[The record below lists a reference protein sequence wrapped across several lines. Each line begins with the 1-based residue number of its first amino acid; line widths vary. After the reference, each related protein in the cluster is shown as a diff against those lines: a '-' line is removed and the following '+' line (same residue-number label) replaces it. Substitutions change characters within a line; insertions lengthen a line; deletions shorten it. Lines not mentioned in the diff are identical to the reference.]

1 MNLPTIVKLL
11 SLLYSTLILAQS
23 QLVNPVSDT
32 GTQSQLPLTYY
43 FNVTLNY
50 SLIAIVFNYTNLADI
65 EWDLLYTSN
74 NSLACQS
81 AGPVSYA

>member
-11 SLLYSTLILAQS
+11 SLFYSTIILSQS

-50 SLIAIVFNYTNLADI
+50 SLIAIVFNYTNFADI